1 MMHTAA
7 SHIQSVMDFEA
18 FYHYLVDERNLNF
31 QPDNDFAGIV
41 CL

>member
-1 MMHTAA
+1 MIHTATFY
-7 SHIQSVMDFEA
+7 IQSVMRVEA

-31 QPDNDFAGIV
+31 QPDNDFAGIA